1 MAFKNVSTF
10 RPMGKSA
17 LRDAEFQKQMALI
30 LQKQGMEALPSGN
43 MAGRVFAPT
52 TALQG
57 LGKVAN
63 VGAGVLGQ
71 YLAGKRGQEIDD
83 DRRQD
88 TIARV
93 GNYISDMKNT
103 PEVAE
108 QGNPYEI
115 FTGPQYSQGTPEVHA
130 VPPQGTPPNPF
141 SSLDTAP
148 KFSYGQLDDKNPY
161 VPATEYQ
168 PATQGGELIGG
179 NTHVPAQP
187 AIAGLSREESAMKNL
202 FTSDNPEMQELAMKM
217 ITGTGSGADGLTAR
231 RKDYELYKDMS
242 PEEKEEWGASIRGY
256 RMDDYGGFRGHMTPR
271 GVRGRV
277 DKTPPPQDLPEFKG
291 AQTKAI
297 NDAELVAKEIAS
309 KREKDLQQL
318 NFLNQIEKAGTLLD
332 LDPTASGFGTMVDD
346 VTGYFGGAFDSAD
359 VAEQLRG
366 VEAWMT
372 SNVPRMEGPQ
382 SDNDI
387 KMYKQMAAVI
397 GDSTIPVSRRK
408 AALKTLKDLQ
418 IKYKT
423 GYYHPK
429 FGGTRP
435 NAPNA
440 NTNAGNQPSPA
451 NRVAASNDVTERM
464 KKYNL
469 KGNR

>member
-17 LRDAEFQKQMALI
+17 LRDVELQKQMALM
-30 LQKQGMEALPSGN
+30 LQKQGTDPLPSGN

-83 DRRQD
+83 DRSQD
-88 TIARV
+88 RIDRV
-93 GNYISDMKNT
+93 GAYLSDMKNT

-130 VPPQGTPPNPF
+130 TPPSGDPF
-141 SSLDTAP
+141 SPDA
-148 KFSYGQLDDKNPY
+148 NPY
-161 VPATEYQ
+161 QPATEYQ

-202 FTSDNPEMQELAMKM
+202 FSSDNPEMQELAMKM
-217 ITGTGSGADGLTAR
+217 ITGTNKNNQTANMMDWDQW
-231 RKDYELYKDMS
+231 KSMT
-242 PEEKEEWGASIRGY
+242 PEQQTSY
-256 RMDDYGGFRGHMTPR
+256 RLMKTGINETNYGGFVARPQIGG
-271 GVRGRV
+271 GVTDIV
-277 DKTPPPQDLPEFKG
+277 QKTISPDNSPKLKG
-291 AQTKAI
+291 EQTTEIENAK
-297 NDAELVAKEIAS
+297 LVAKEIAD
-309 KREKDLQQL
+309 KRVKELQQT
-318 NFLNQIEKAGTLLD
+318 NFFAQIDKAETLLG

-359 VAEQLRG
+359 VAESLRG

-408 AALKTLKDLQ
+408 AALNTLKDLQ
-418 IKYKT
+418 KKYIT

-435 NAPNA
+435 NTPNA

-451 NRVAASNDVTERM
+451 NRDAASNDVTERM

-469 KGNR
+469 KGNQ

>member
-17 LRDAEFQKQMALI
+17 LRDAELQKQMALI

-43 MAGRVFAPT
+43 MAGRVFAPI

-88 TIARV
+88 RTERV
-93 GNYISDMKNT
+93 RAYLDDMRDT
-103 PEVAE
+103 PKVAE

-115 FTGPQYSQGTPEVHA
+115 FTGAQYSQGTPEVHA
-130 VPPQGTPPNPF
+130 VPPQGTPPNPL
-141 SSLDTAP
+141 SSLNTAP

-231 RKDYELYKDMS
+231 RKDYELYRDMS

-277 DKTPPPQDLPEFKG
+277 DKTPPPQDLPKFKR
-291 AQTKAI
+291 AQTSAI
-297 NDAELVAKEIAS
+297 ENEKLVVRERES
-309 KREKDLQQL
+309 KREKDKQQA
-318 NFLNQIEKAGTLLD
+318 NFMGQIKIAEVLLD
-332 LDPTASGFGTMVDD
+332 LDPTSSWVGTKVDQ
-346 VTGYFGGAFDSAD
+346 TLGLFGGSLDSAD
-359 VAEQLRG
+359 VAKRLKN
-366 VEAWMT
+366 VESWMKT
-372 SNVPRMEGPQ
+372 NVPRMEGPQ
-382 SDNDI
+382 SDRDV
-387 KMYKQMAAVI
+387 KLYGEMAADV
-397 GDSTIPVSRRK
+397 GDSEVPLSQRK
-408 AALKTLKDLQ
+408 AALQTLKDLQ
-418 IKYKT
+418 KKYIT
-423 GYYHPK
+423 GYYHPE
-429 FGGTRP
+429 FGGTRLDT
-435 NAPNA
+435 PNA
-440 NTNAGNQPSPA
+440 NTNADNQPSPA

-469 KGNR
+469 KGNQ

>member
-1 MAFKNVSTF
+1 MAFKNVSTT

-17 LRDAEFQKQMALI
+17 LRNVELQKQMALM
-30 LQKQGMEALPSGN
+30 LQKQGMESLPSGN
-43 MAGRVFAPT
+43 MAGRVFAPIT
-52 TALQG
+52 LPQG

-83 DRRQD
+83 DRNQD
-88 TIARV
+88 RIDRV
-93 GNYISDMKNT
+93 GAYLSDMKNT
-103 PEVAE
+103 PVPE
-108 QGNPYEI
+108 QGNPNEI

-130 VPPQGTPPNPF
+130 VPPSGDPF
-141 SSLDTAP
+141 SPDA
-148 KFSYGQLDDKNPY
+148 NPY
-161 VPATEYQ
+161 QPATEYQ

-297 NDAELVAKEIAS
+297 KDAELVAKETKD
-309 KREKDLQQL
+309 KRVKDLQQA
-318 NFLNQIEKAGTLLD
+318 NFFAQIDKAETLLG

-359 VAEQLRG
+359 VAESLRG

-418 IKYKT
+418 TKYIT

-435 NAPNA
+435 NTPNA

-451 NRVAASNDVTERM
+451 NRDAASNDVTERM

-469 KGNR
+469 KGNQ

>member
-1 MAFKNVSTF
+1 MADALQN
-10 RPMGKSA
+10 RAMQPLGGK
-17 LRDAEFQKQMALI
+17 
-30 LQKQGMEALPSGN
+30 
-43 MAGRVFAPT
+43 MAGRVY
-52 TALQG
+52 
-57 LGKVAN
+57 VADGPFK
-63 VGAGVLGQ
+63 GAAKLAQ
-71 YLAGKRGQEIDD
+71 MLAGTYGQNKADERGQEIDD
-83 DRRQD
+83 DRNQD
-88 TIARV
+88 RIDRV
-93 GNYISDMKNT
+93 RAYLDDMRDT
-103 PEVAE
+103 PKVAE

-130 VPPQGTPPNPF
+130 VPPQGISPNA
-141 SSLDTAP
+141 SSSRAPLDNSIRL
-148 KFSYGQLDDKNPY
+148 SYGKMDDHNPY
-161 VPATEYQ
+161 VPASEYQ

-187 AIAGLSREESAMKNL
+187 AIAGLSSQDSAMKNL

-217 ITGTGSGADGLTAR
+217 IAGSRGFGDSAIRTHKYFESLTPEQQESFLLSKR
-231 RKDYELYKDMS
+231 NLPYYDRGSEFVNPLITDNSPRKQSISKNLS
-242 PEEKEEWGASIRGY
+242 PEKETSYITNATLAKE
-256 RMDDYGGFRGHMTPR
+256 
-271 GVRGRV
+271 
-277 DKTPPPQDLPEFKG
+277 
-291 AQTKAI
+291 
-297 NDAELVAKEIAS
+297 NAELQVKETES
-309 KREKDLQQL
+309 KRVKDLQQA
-318 NFLNQIEKAGTLLD
+318 NFFAQIDKAETLLG

-359 VAEQLRG
+359 VAESLRG

-418 IKYKT
+418 TKYIT

-435 NAPNA
+435 NTPNA
-440 NTNAGNQPSPA
+440 NTNAGNQPSP
-451 NRVAASNDVTERM
+451 SNGETIEYVRDPKTNKLVRA
-464 KKYNL
+464 
-469 KGNR
+469 R